1 MYFLI
6 EDDNLLK
13 RCNTTW
19 IKLRTDI
26 NKEFDRELAYIR
38 KILKTKRKAYGN
50 EAADFDSKEIP
61 KMGSNQ
67 NCLAVIRLDSALK
80 KDKNYHSQVFLKEY
94 KYIAK
99 EKELLGLLLKT

>member
-13 RCNTTW
+13 RCNTIW

-50 EAADFDSKEIP
+50 EAADFDNKEIP
-61 KMGSNQ
+61 KT
-67 NCLAVIRLDSALK
+67 V
-80 KDKNYHSQVFLKEY
+80 
-94 KYIAK
+94 
-99 EKELLGLLLKT
+99 